1 MNTFFAVRRRSH
13 LPTLFLHLGLSLL
26 VIDNNIARDLQ
37 TRANL
42 EYFRPARLEKP
53 TLGRGLKSKPPP
65 AAMSCSP
72 AAGPLPG
79 AHRQRDW
86 SLRGARDGKSAA
98 NATCSLS
105 DQVEK
110 KIKRRD
116 GTGISRQGCGGSS
129 HEEACTSYAQ
139 PAPGKRRRLVSAH
152 STA

>member
-1 MNTFFAVRRRSH
+1 MNTFSAVRRRSH
-13 LPTLFLHLGLSLL
+13 LPTLFLHLGLRRAASLL
-26 VIDNNIARDLQ
+26 VIGNNIARDLQ

-42 EYFRPARLEKP
+42 EYFCPARLGKP

-86 SLRGARDGKSAA
+86 PLRGARDGKSAA

-105 DQVEK
+105 DPGRK
-110 KIKRRD
+110 KK
-116 GTGISRQGCGGSS
+116 
-129 HEEACTSYAQ
+129 
-139 PAPGKRRRLVSAH
+139 
-152 STA
+152 